1 MFSFYRRNT
10 KTKLLRIGTQQYSAY
25 IYYQFQ
31 TVFSNQIIML
41 YFTSQQKIYPKRKIT
56 YKNQNLE
63 QNCVL
68 QESCKTVRCWQR
80 AILLVKGGHCVGDW
94 FMRHRFPGT
103 FNRKILLWNGIKMTL
118 VVCKYLIIST
128 RLWY

>member
-1 MFSFYRRNT
+1 
-10 KTKLLRIGTQQYSAY
+10 
-25 IYYQFQ
+25 
-31 TVFSNQIIML
+31 ML

-80 AILLVKGGHCVGDW
+80 SILLVKGGHCVGDW
-94 FMRHRFPGT
+94 FMRYIDFQERLT
-103 FNRKILLWNGIKMTL
+103 E
-118 VVCKYLIIST
+118 KYF
-128 RLWY
+128 YEME